1 MYGNNKRKRKSSSKT
16 EWYEGVS
23 SSDRIALV
31 NFIVELIPGSLEV
44 VRKKLG
50 DLMVQSK
57 TLDDFAQSVAE
68 FVRQRARTYSVDYI
82 KGMVLDKL
90 GFNSLFLTEEIPL
103 LPSLPLTT
111 IQHNLLQQL
120 PSLPPPLS
128 IPNSLF
134 DLSSDPLDLLPGT
147 ITTPSPNSNTV
158 RQMPNRRIPSRG
170 IGTSALSM
178 SSYTSFPDLPPSN
191 QNSGLVVRG
200 NEFNSLLFENFVERN
215 KRVSQAVN
223 VPGMNIEELMEQYRH
238 CTKLAKLWIVQDL
251 ITRNELSLVCG
262 DEWKDS
268 ILLSNLPFDL
278 KCEIITF
285 IPTESFTNCWWI
297 QYLRLRIISKSMKSR
312 LEETLFS
319 RMTNEGI
326 DLSVVMSSQLSNF
339 TIKGI
344 LSLLSTHAEYVRQ
357 GNQFS
362 GDFLI
367 PKGVPE
373 EADTDTFQLL
383 SKKGLLSMPKFNGN
397 TFRSKLEE
405 NQSIDYSKSFDHD
418 YMETLVTMAAK
429 EDNTS
434 YNPFQQHVAAIND
447 ITTKQNGL
455 VMQLQ
460 TAFRQPEQE
469 FTSLEINNP
478 FIKSLTI
485 SLNRT
490 RNNFITDILTNLEE
504 LTIIV
509 ALTDFT
515 YPFSQLLNN
524 INHLKLK
531 KLNIVCYDHLPTTLF
546 HSIEGRLDLL
556 DFGGTISL
564 YADIDEGLIHTA
576 SLSNLPITILLGD
589 KIIKSTLDFKNLT
602 FSFHPIRDFNVT
614 KYIFEKG
621 WYRKIDHS
629 ITRIAPLFTS
639 IENNKKSTF
648 PFSWFNADQIKELL
662 KYFVYGNQFPWYET
676 PSNQL
681 DESIIQYYLHMLN
694 VNQKRLRYS
703 EPKDCSAK
711 ILNMIV
717 WGYDISLCP
726 ELILTNCTNFGNI
739 GRRLV
744 IEKLKL
750 NPNYINVDKIRALMQ
765 STKSNT
771 NALYCIVQLIPYIQN
786 NNQIF
791 ESYLLN
797 GKKTNALLSIIF
809 QPTMLAEYVFD
820 NFVSI
825 SNIESDVEVS
835 GLNIS
840 MFSVIL
846 SSPLPNRL
854 VLKLATSN
862 PKLLV
867 RRNSD
872 GNIPLHYCFGSPKRY
887 VLIKPFLELAPDT
900 LDYED
905 KNGYKPYH
913 LIPECLEVQGP
924 RHQTGIDLGMDF
936 FQTFILPDVVK
947 DRLKEEYEAQHGFR
961 LTNHKFVNN

>member
-90 GFNSLFLTEEIPL
+90 GFNSLFLTEEIPVF
-103 LPSLPLTT
+103 PSLPLTT
-111 IQHNLLQQL
+111 IHQRNLLQQL

-262 DEWKDS
+262 DEWKNS

-285 IPTESFTNCWWI
+285 IPTGSFTNCWWI

-362 GDFLI
+362 GDFL
-367 PKGVPE
+367 
-373 EADTDTFQLL
+373 D
-383 SKKGLLSMPKFNGN
+383 
-397 TFRSKLEE
+397 R
-405 NQSIDYSKSFDHD
+405 KS
-418 YMETLVTMAAK
+418 
-429 EDNTS
+429 
-434 YNPFQQHVAAIND
+434 
-447 ITTKQNGL
+447 
-455 VMQLQ
+455 
-460 TAFRQPEQE
+460 
-469 FTSLEINNP
+469 
-478 FIKSLTI
+478 
-485 SLNRT
+485 
-490 RNNFITDILTNLEE
+490 
-504 LTIIV
+504 
-509 ALTDFT
+509 
-515 YPFSQLLNN
+515 
-524 INHLKLK
+524 
-531 KLNIVCYDHLPTTLF
+531 
-546 HSIEGRLDLL
+546 
-556 DFGGTISL
+556 
-564 YADIDEGLIHTA
+564 
-576 SLSNLPITILLGD
+576 
-589 KIIKSTLDFKNLT
+589 
-602 FSFHPIRDFNVT
+602 
-614 KYIFEKG
+614 
-621 WYRKIDHS
+621 
-629 ITRIAPLFTS
+629 
-639 IENNKKSTF
+639 
-648 PFSWFNADQIKELL
+648 
-662 KYFVYGNQFPWYET
+662 
-676 PSNQL
+676 
-681 DESIIQYYLHMLN
+681 
-694 VNQKRLRYS
+694 
-703 EPKDCSAK
+703 
-711 ILNMIV
+711 
-717 WGYDISLCP
+717 
-726 ELILTNCTNFGNI
+726 
-739 GRRLV
+739 
-744 IEKLKL
+744 
-750 NPNYINVDKIRALMQ
+750 
-765 STKSNT
+765 
-771 NALYCIVQLIPYIQN
+771 
-786 NNQIF
+786 
-791 ESYLLN
+791 
-797 GKKTNALLSIIF
+797 
-809 QPTMLAEYVFD
+809 
-820 NFVSI
+820 
-825 SNIESDVEVS
+825 
-835 GLNIS
+835 
-840 MFSVIL
+840 
-846 SSPLPNRL
+846 
-854 VLKLATSN
+854 
-862 PKLLV
+862 
-867 RRNSD
+867 
-872 GNIPLHYCFGSPKRY
+872 
-887 VLIKPFLELAPDT
+887 
-900 LDYED
+900 
-905 KNGYKPYH
+905 
-913 LIPECLEVQGP
+913 
-924 RHQTGIDLGMDF
+924 
-936 FQTFILPDVVK
+936 VV
-947 DRLKEEYEAQHGFR
+947 
-961 LTNHKFVNN
+961 